1 MHFRLPLL
9 ARGTAAALAA
19 ALAAVA
25 LALAPSARADE
36 GMWTYDNPPLAQLK
50 ADYGFEPGRE
60 WLDHL
65 RLSSVRFMSGGSGSF
80 VSKDGLVM
88 TNHHVG
94 SESIAKLSTAE
105 RDLLKHGFSAA
116 GRDAELRCPD
126 LELNVLVEM
135 VDVTARIVAAAAA
148 AKDAAE
154 ANTLR
159 KAAVAKLEKD
169 ESEASGK
176 RCDVVTLYRGGEYW
190 LYRYDRFTD
199 IRLVFCPDK
208 QAAFFGGDPDN
219 FTFPRYDLDVSFFRV
234 YVDGKP
240 YQPKHWLA
248 WNPAGCQEG
257 DLVFV
262 SGHPGSTSRLL
273 TATQMEFQRA
283 VAQPRS
289 LKFMSELIAELHAF
303 GKGSEENR
311 RRAEDT
317 LFGLENSYKARF
329 GQLKGLNDPE
339 LMGRKRAE
347 EAELRAKLKA
357 DPKALAEYDAAVA
370 AIDGAYAK
378 LAAFTERQYW
388 SRLNGNS
395 VGHALTLARAA
406 TELAK
411 PNGERLAGFSDA
423 SLPGLKL
430 RLFSTAPVYLDL
442 DQLMLTATLRAAV
455 RELGPD
461 DPFVKAALQGK
472 SADEVA
478 KAALA
483 GTTMAD
489 PAARKALFEGGAA
502 ALEASK
508 DPLLALAKR
517 VDPILREL
525 QKRLEDEVSS
535 VEAANGEA
543 IARGRFRAFGKSK
556 APDATFTLRL
566 SHGVVKGYEAG
577 GTLVPWATT
586 FWGLYERHAAF
597 GGKYPFDVMPRWL
610 ERRDALDL
618 STPFNFVSTNDI
630 IGGNSGSPVVGRD
643 GRIVGIIFDGNIESL
658 PAAYIYDE
666 RVARSVSVH
675 SAGIVM
681 ALQKV
686 YDAHDL
692 VKELLG
698 TPMAAGS

>member
-1 MHFRLPLL
+1 MRSTHLL
-9 ARGTAAALAA
+9 RGGVLAG
-19 ALAAVA
+19 LVA
-25 LALAPSARADE
+25 LLFATPLRADE
-36 GMWTYDNPPLAQLK
+36 GMWTYDNPPLAELK
-50 ADYGFEPGRE
+50 TRYGFEPSRE

-94 SESIAKLSTAE
+94 SESIAKLSSAE
-105 RDLLKHGFSAA
+105 RDLLKNGFSAA
-116 GRDAELRCPD
+116 SRDAELRCPD
-126 LELNVLVEM
+126 LELNVLTSME
-135 VDVTARIVAAAAA
+135 DVTGRITDAAAA

-159 KAAVAKLEKD
+159 KKAVAAIEKE
-169 ESEASGK
+169 ESERTGQ

-190 LYRYDRFTD
+190 VYRYDRFTD

-219 FTFPRYDLDVSFFRV
+219 FTFPRYDLDVAFFRV
-234 YVDGKP
+234 YVDDKP
-240 YQPKHWLA
+240 YQPKHWLE
-248 WNPAGCQEG
+248 WNAKGCADG

-289 LKFMSELIAELHAF
+289 LKFMSELIAALHEF
-303 GKGSEENR
+303 GRKDEESR
-311 RRAEDT
+311 RRAEDD
-317 LFGLENSYKARF
+317 LFGLENSFKARS

-347 EAELRAKLKA
+347 ETELRQLLRANPA
-357 DPKALAEYDAAVA
+357 ALAEYDAAVK

-378 LAAFTERQYW
+378 LAGFTARQYW
-388 SRLNGNS
+388 SRLNGDAVS
-395 VGHALTLARAA
+395 HALTLVRAA

-411 PNGERLAGFSDA
+411 PNGERLPGFTDA
-423 SLPGLKL
+423 ALPALKL
-430 RLFSTAPVYLDL
+430 RTFSTAPVYLDL
-442 DQLMLTATLRAAV
+442 DELLLGVTLAAAT
-455 RELGPD
+455 RELGPE

-472 SADEVA
+472 SAPDAA
-478 KAALA
+478 KAAMA
-483 GTTMAD
+483 GTKLAD
-489 PAARKALFEGGAA
+489 PAVRKQLFEGGPA
-502 ALEASK
+502 ALDASN
-508 DPLLALAKR
+508 DPLIALAKR

-525 QKRLEDEVSS
+525 QKKFEDEVAS

-597 GGKYPFDVMPRWL
+597 GGRYPFDLMPRWL
-610 ERRDALDL
+610 ERRESLDL

-666 RVARSVSVH
+666 RQSRSVSVH
-675 SAGIVM
+675 SAGILM
-681 ALQKV
+681 ALDRV
-686 YDAHDL
+686 YDAREL
-692 VKELLG
+692 VAELLG
-698 TPMAAGS
+698 SAKIGSAGS